1 MKIPLQVTFRNM
13 ESSPIVREWIRQEAA
28 KLETFYS
35 QLIGCRV
42 AIEIPHQHQR
52 KGNACHIR
60 IDLTMPGG
68 ELVIKRQPS
77 LRTRAW
83 LTGKT
88 KSAKQFELDTPHK
101 NLRLAIDAAFRA
113 AGRRLQDYAGRQSG
127 RVKTH
132 EATPIAQITKLVPH
146 EGYGFLTTQD
156 GREVYFHRDSVLNRC
171 YSRLRV
177 GTKVTFAEEEGEKG
191 AQASTVRIHEKR
203 RVRDSARSPAALA
216 S

>member
-1 MKIPLQVTFRNM
+1 
-13 ESSPIVREWIRQEAA
+13 
-28 KLETFYS
+28 
-35 QLIGCRV
+35 
-42 AIEIPHQHQR
+42 HQR

-68 ELVIKRQPS
+68 ELVIKPQPS

-88 KSAKQFELDTPHK
+88 RSAKQFELDTPHK
-101 NLRLAIDAAFRA
+101 NVRLAIAAAFKA
-113 AGRRLQDYAGRQSG
+113 AGRRLQDYAGRQNG
-127 RVKTH
+127 HVKTH
-132 EATPIAQITKLVPH
+132 EATPIAQITRLIPS

-156 GREVYFHRDSVLNRC
+156 GREVYFHQDSVLNRG

-177 GTKVTFAEEEGEKG
+177 GTKVTFAEEAGEKG
-191 AQASTVRIHEKR
+191 PQASTVRIHEKR
-203 RVRDSARSPAALA
+203 RVRDSARTSIALA